1 MQARWHVQNVLWY
14 EPLCA
19 DDNRKSGRDNAN
31 AKAYIYV
38 DDDNSEVSNEEHEL
52 ENKVYDR
59 R

>member
-1 MQARWHVQNVLWY
+1 MLWY